1 MSSYSQWEEAV
12 TQRVAETSQITYS
25 EAAGL
30 VEGQPFALQQAWGLG
45 LDANQTADKLLAE
58 GV

>member
-12 TQRVAETSQITYS
+12 TQRVAEMAQIAYS
-25 EAAGL
+25 DAAGI
-30 VEGQPFALQQAWGLG
+30 VEGQPFALQQAWGLA
-45 LDANQTADKLLAE
+45 LDASQTAAKLLAE